1 MGQKEKCSVFDNI
14 IISCVQGVCKNVSDV
29 YRDRQIVK
37 KVFTRLRENYSV
49 PTKMSDHATFE
60 PSF

>member
-29 YRDRQIVK
+29 YRDETMVK
-37 KVFTRLRENYSV
+37 NVFTWLREKYSAANQDEQ
-49 PTKMSDHATFE
+49 SRNL
-60 PSF
+60 